1 MPSQPSQ
8 NPLSAAKRH
17 WLANVV
23 RFFGSIVARCIY
35 RVRTIDPANVPAS
48 GGVLL
53 LPNHITWI
61 DALILQLACRRPICF
76 LVYDTIYRQPLLN
89 PILRLFGAIPI
100 SSGRARDGMRLAAER
115 LRAGEVVCLFPE
127 GAMTRTGTL
136 LRLRKGFEV
145 IARQAGVPVVPVWLD
160 QLWGSIFSFEG
171 GRYFCKLP
179 RRVPYPVTVAFGEP
193 IPAEQANVSTLRER
207 LLLLGESSYEHRP
220 MLQRHLGEAVV
231 RSLKKRPGE
240 LAVIDG
246 NDHSTMTRGTLLA
259 AAIVLARQIRATV
272 PGKRVGIVIPPSK
285 GAVLAN
291 VAVLLAGKVP
301 VSLNFTAGRAAL
313 ESAMQCAE
321 IDTVLTATAVQKKM
335 EQFPWPANV
344 LLLDKVL
351 PPLKRKIGLWR
362 AVVAV
367 APWRVLTRLLKL
379 PKRGG
384 HDEAVLLF
392 TSGSSGEPKGVVLS
406 HRNILAN
413 ISQFRVMVNLR
424 QGEGVLS
431 SLPFFHS
438 FGCTVTLWF
447 PIIEGL
453 RAVTYPNPLD
463 VAKNAEVVQ
472 RYGCTLFLAT
482 PTFLR
487 AYLRK
492 AEKEQLASVRLV
504 ITGAEKLPR
513 QIAEAFEEKF
523 GKQVMEGYGLTET
536 APVVSCNLPDVT
548 LNDAGGTIQQAY
560 RPGSVGKLAP
570 GIAAQIRNPDS
581 GEVLSL
587 HDTGMLWL
595 RGANIFE
602 SYLGEPGQTADVLH
616 DGWFRTGDLGRF
628 DEDGFLFIEGRLS
641 RFSKIGGEMV
651 PHETVENKIHEALGL
666 PTTGERML
674 MIVGVPEE
682 AKGEA
687 LVLLTTVDMV
697 QSDLRGKLS
706 ELGVPNLWVPRTIK
720 RIETLPVLGSGKL
733 DLKACKDLAL
743 AKEPTPAAHEP
754 ARAEAA
760 ANGRISFITR

>member
-1 MPSQPSQ
+1 MTSLPPQMS
-8 NPLSAAKRH
+8 SAPTQHPPPPQRH
-17 WLANVV
+17 WLAVAI
-23 RFFGSIVARCIY
+23 RFVGSIVARCIY
-35 RVRTIDPANVPAS
+35 RVRTIDAGHVPAR

-61 DALILQLACRRPICF
+61 DAVVLQLACRRPICF
-76 LVYDTIYRQPLLN
+76 LVYDSIYRQPLLH

-100 SSGRARDGMRLAAER
+100 SSGRARDGMRLAVDR

-145 IARQAGVPVVPVWLD
+145 ICRQAEVPVVPVWLD

-171 GRYFCKLP
+171 GRYFSKWP
-179 RRVPYPVTVAFGEP
+179 RRIPYPVTVAFGEP
-193 IPAEQANVSTLRER
+193 IPAAETNVAALRER
-207 LLLLGESSYEHRP
+207 MLLLGEECYEHRP

-231 RSLKKRPGE
+231 RSLKKKPSE
-240 LAVIDG
+240 LAVVDG
-246 NDHSTMTRGTLLA
+246 NDHTTMTRGTLLA
-259 AAIVLARQIRATV
+259 AAIVLARHLRAAV
-272 PGKRVGIVIPPSK
+272 PGKRVGIVLPPSK

-301 VSLNFTAGRAAL
+301 VSLNFTAGRTSL
-313 ESAMQCAE
+313 ESAMRRAE
-321 IDTVLTATAVQKKM
+321 IDTVLTATLVQKKM
-335 EQFPWPANV
+335 EHFPWPKNV
-344 LLLDKVL
+344 LRLDELLPTMK
-351 PPLKRKIGLWR
+351 KTIGLWR

-367 APWRVLTRLLKL
+367 TPWRVLTRILQI
-379 PKRGG
+379 PRRGG

-392 TSGSSGEPKGVVLS
+392 TSGSAGEPKGVVLS

-413 ISQFRVMVNLR
+413 ISQFRVMVNLK
-424 QGEGVLS
+424 QGEGVLA

-513 QIAEAFEEKF
+513 AIAEAFEEKF

-536 APVVSCNLPDVT
+536 APVVSSNLPDVS
-548 LNDAGGTIQQAY
+548 LNDAGHTVQQAY

-570 GIAAQIRNPDS
+570 GIAAQIRDPDT
-581 GEVLSL
+581 GAPLSL

-595 RGANIFE
+595 RGANVFE
-602 SYLGEPGQTADVLH
+602 GYLGEPGLTADVLH

-651 PHETVENKIHEALGL
+651 PHETVENKIYEALGL
-666 PTTGERML
+666 PANGERLL
-674 MIVGVPEE
+674 MIVGVPDE

-687 LVLLTTVDMV
+687 LVLLSTVDVV
-697 QSDLRGKLS
+697 QAQLRAKMS
-706 ELGVPNLWVPRTIK
+706 ELGVPNLWVPRTIR
-720 RIETLPVLGSGKL
+720 RIEALPVLGSGKL

-743 AKEPTPAAHEP
+743 AKESVPAEGAKTGTADRLA
-754 ARAEAA
+754 AR
-760 ANGRISFITR
+760 